1 MTAATFAAADA
12 TADTADTTETADP
25 TDTAVIDLTDVELF
39 AQNLHHAAFRRLRE
53 QSPVYR
59 NPSADGTAFWA
70 LTRYDDIMAAYIDHD
85 AFSSIHGAI
94 LGGSFRTGG
103 DTASGEMLVASDP
116 PRHRILRRVMHPAFA
131 PAMVERI
138 QHSVRTLLAEAML
151 GFRAAGGCDFAL
163 DFAPLL
169 PIGALMAMFSIGADD
184 ARHVVGLTRRMV
196 GYRDAALCD
205 LSGDERLRLAHAQ
218 SEIFEFFADLLD
230 ERCDATGDDDVVGM
244 LRRAEINGEP
254 LTDAQLLYNCMNI
267 AVGGNE
273 TTSYTI
279 CSGFLALLENP
290 HEWQRLRA
298 EPALLPG
305 ALDEML
311 RWGSTNAYV
320 QRVTTRDVVVGGTAG
335 TERVEIAAGETVT
348 LWNVSANRDPA
359 HFPDPDRFDITR
371 SPNRHLSFGSG
382 VHRCIGAP
390 AGNVEL
396 AEACHVLLDSGLDF
410 RLAGDPVRLRSNFIL
425 GFTSLP
431 VELGA

>member
-1 MTAATFAAADA
+1 MSAG
-12 TADTADTTETADP
+12 
-25 TDTAVIDLTDVELF
+25 TAVIDLTDVELF
-39 AQNLHHAAFRRLRE
+39 AQNRHHEAFRRLRAE
-53 QSPVYR
+53 SPVYR
-59 NPSADGTAFWA
+59 NPSADGTSFWA
-70 LTRYDDIMAAYIDHD
+70 LTRYDDVVAAYVDHD
-85 AFSSIHGAI
+85 AFSSMHGAI

-103 DTASGEMLVASDP
+103 DTAAGEMLVASDP
-116 PRHRILRRVMHPAFA
+116 PRHRILRRIVHPAFSA
-131 PAMVERI
+131 AMVERI
-138 QHSVRTLLAEAML
+138 RLTVRTLIDQALHEI
-151 GFRAAGGCDFAL
+151 RAAGGCDFAL

-169 PIGALMAMFSIGADD
+169 PIGALMAMFRIDAAD

-196 GYRDAALCD
+196 GYRDPALCD
-205 LSGDERLRLAHAQ
+205 LSGDERLRLAQAQ

-230 ERCDATGDDDVVGM
+230 ERGDAAGDDDVIGM

-290 HEWQRLRA
+290 GEWLRLRA
-298 EPALLPG
+298 EPARLLPG

-320 QRVTTRDVVVGGTAG
+320 QRVTTRDVVIPGTGGAADT
-335 TERVEIAAGETVT
+335 EIAAGEIVT

-359 HFPDPDRFDITR
+359 QFPDPDRFTIAR

-396 AEACHVLLDSGLDF
+396 AEACRALLDSGLDF

-431 VELGA
+431 VEIGA

>member
-1 MTAATFAAADA
+1 VTATAVSAAADSTA
-12 TADTADTTETADP
+12 TAA
-25 TDTAVIDLTDVELF
+25 TAVIDLTDVELF
-39 AQNLHHAAFRRLRE
+39 ASNRHHDAFRRLRE
-53 QSPVYR
+53 ESPVYR
-59 NPSADGTAFWA
+59 NPSTDGTEFWA
-70 LTRYDDIMAAYIDHD
+70 LTRYDDILAAYIDHD
-85 AFSSIHGAI
+85 TFSSMRGAI
-94 LGGSFRTGG
+94 LGGSFRQGG

-116 PRHRILRRVMHPAFA
+116 PRHRILRKVMHPPFA
-131 PAMVERI
+131 PAMVQRIER
-138 QHSVRTLLAEAML
+138 SVRALMSRAIGEL
-151 GFRAAGGCDFAL
+151 RAAGGCDFAL

-169 PIGALMAMFSIGADD
+169 PVGALMAMFTIGEAE
-184 ARHVVGLTRRMV
+184 ARQIVGLTRRMV

-205 LSGDERLRLAHAQ
+205 LSGDERLRLAQAQ

-230 ERCDATGDDDVVGM
+230 DRGDATGDDDVVGM

-254 LTDAQLLYNCMNI
+254 LTEAQMLYNCMNI

-290 HEWQRLRA
+290 REWLRLRA

-320 QRVTTRDVVVGGTAG
+320 QRVALRDVVVGGTA
-335 TERVEIAAGETVT
+335 IAAGDIVT

-359 HFPDPDRFDITR
+359 QFPEPDRFDITR

-390 AGNVEL
+390 AGLVEL
-396 AEACHVLLDSGLDF
+396 TEAVTALRDSGLTF
-410 RLAGDPVRLRSNFIL
+410 RPAGDPVRLRSNFIL

-431 VELGA
+431 IEIGATGA

>member
-1 MTAATFAAADA
+1 MTATA
-12 TADTADTTETADP
+12 TATATTT
-25 TDTAVIDLTDVELF
+25 IDLTDVELF
-39 AQNLHHAAFRRLRE
+39 AANRHHDAFRRLRE
-53 QSPVYR
+53 EAPVYR
-59 NPSADGTAFWA
+59 NPSADGTEFWA
-70 LTRYDDIMAAYIDHD
+70 LTRYDDILAAYIDHD
-85 AFSSIHGAI
+85 TFSSMHGAI
-94 LGGSFRTGG
+94 LGGSFRQGG

-116 PRHRILRRVMHPAFA
+116 PRHRILRKVMHPPFA
-131 PAMVERI
+131 PAMVQRI
-138 QHSVRTLLAEAML
+138 QESVRTLLT
-151 GFRAAGGCDFAL
+151 RAVRDLREAGGCDFAL

-169 PIGALMAMFSIGADD
+169 PIGALMAMFTIGAAE

-230 ERCDATGDDDVVGM
+230 ERGDATGDDDVIGM
-244 LRRAEINGEP
+244 LQRAEINGEP
-254 LTDAQLLYNCMNI
+254 LTEAQLLYNCMNI

-279 CSGFLALLENP
+279 CSGFLAFLENP
-290 HEWQRLRA
+290 REWNRLRA

-320 QRVTTRDVVVGGTAG
+320 QRVALRDVVVAGTA
-335 TERVEIAAGETVT
+335 IAAGDVVT
-348 LWNVSANRDPA
+348 LWNVSANRDPSQ
-359 HFPDPDRFDITR
+359 FPEPERFDITR

-390 AGNVEL
+390 AGLVEL
-396 AEACHVLLDSGLDF
+396 AEAVCALRDSGLGF

-431 VELGA
+431 IEIAEIAETAETGA